1 MKKSILFSSIATT
14 CCLLIQHS
22 ASAEW
27 TNFSGEIALSTY
39 MGKYGT
45 TGITSIS
52 TSNLANNW
60 TSTIVSSSGQVNLKS
75 CSTSWTA
82 NSFSANSQSSGLPW
96 EEYNV
101 GNASVAGNLH
111 FSVTHESIIT
121 LRLGFGG
128 TPMVTV
134 AGNASLETITNG
146 LHTNIASLSLSHS
159 PGPWREPN
167 GDDVTKFSD
176 SCSIIIMPNIEYV
189 ISIRLLSDAND
200 GNGGSGF
207 AMSLTPIPAP
217 AASAILALAGFVSRR
232 RRA

>member
-1 MKKSILFSSIATT
+1 MKKSILFSSIAAT

-60 TSTIVSSSGQVNLKS
+60 TSAIVSSSGQVNLKS

-101 GNASVAGNLH
+101 GNASVAGKLY

-121 LRLGFGG
+121 LGLNFGG
-128 TPMVTV
+128 ADIVSVGGT
-134 AGNASLETITNG
+134 ASLETITSG
-146 LHTNIASLSLSHS
+146 LHTNIARLSLSHS
-159 PGPWREPN
+159 PGAWREPN
-167 GDDVTKFSD
+167 GDYVTKFSD
-176 SCSIIIMPNIEYV
+176 SCSIIIMPNIEYE
-189 ISIRLLSDAND
+189 ISINLLSDGN
-200 GNGGSGF
+200 NGGAYCSFG
-207 AMSLTPIPAP
+207 MSLTPVPAP
-217 AASAILALAGFVSRR
+217 AASALLALAGLVSRR

>member
-1 MKKSILFSSIATT
+1 MKKSILFSSIAAATY
-14 CCLLIQHS
+14 LLIQHS

-27 TNFSGEIALSTY
+27 VNFSGEIALSTY
-39 MGKYGT
+39 IGDDYT

-52 TSNLANNW
+52 TSNSENNW
-60 TSTIVSSSGQVNLKS
+60 TSKIVSSSGQDNIKS

-82 NSFSANSQSSGLPW
+82 NSFSANSQSSGFVPW
-96 EEYNV
+96 HR

-121 LRLGFGG
+121 LSLGFGG
-128 TPMVTV
+128 TPNVTV

-146 LHTNIASLSLSHS
+146 LHTNIASISLSHS

-200 GNGGSGF
+200 GHGGSGF
-207 AMSLTPIPAP
+207 AMSLTPVPAP
-217 AASAILALAGFVSRR
+217 AASALLALAGLVSRR